1 MRWDDLSIWTTT
13 PARAGVSANPDVTNP
28 DMIVAAARTS
38 FANRPPD
45 RFMMT
50 PCRPFLLAEMMSVP
64 DAGCKGRSDLPA
76 RPAAI
81 NLNPQAGGSLKSRH
95 ENQAIANAGLIPMAD
110 FHARL
115 ER

>member
-1 MRWDDLSIWTTT
+1 M
-13 PARAGVSANPDVTNP
+13 TNP
-28 DMIVAAARTS
+28 DMIVAAASTS
-38 FANRPPD
+38 LASRPPD

-50 PCRPFLLAEMMSVP
+50 PCRPFLLAGMMSVP
-64 DAGCKGRSDLPA
+64 DAGCKDRDDLPA

-81 NLNPQAGGSLKSRH
+81 NLNPPAGYSLKDRR

-115 ER
+115 KR